1 MIGYGLAV
9 LALLVWIYL
18 TSARGGF
25 WCDGEREG
33 GGAAPAVW
41 PSVVAV
47 IPARDEAEG
56 VGETVRTL
64 LLQDYSGPFSI
75 VLVDDESTDGTS
87 EVALQAAAAI
97 GREDRLRVVS
107 GASRPLGWTGKL
119 WAMKQ
124 GVDCAEEFQPQYLL
138 HTDADIVYRPDVLSR
153 LVSQAIEEG
162 LALSSLMAKLRCE
175 SWAERA
181 LIPAFIFFFQ
191 MLYPFAWVSDRRR
204 RIAAAA
210 GGCMLVRR
218 ESLYAAGGIE
228 AIRGSIIDDCALAR
242 ILKQEGPIRLALSER
257 VSSIRAYPEISEIR
271 RMVVRS
277 AYAQLRYSPLLL
289 AGTIA
294 GLALVY
300 LVPIGAAIFGRGAT
314 ELCGWLAWM
323 AMAIVFQPTLR
334 FYRLTPLWGPFL
346 PAIALIYMTFTL
358 DSAYQSWRG
367 RGGLWKGRLQE
378 REASGR

>member
-1 MIGYGLAV
+1 MIAYGLAV

-18 TSARGGF
+18 AFARGGF
-25 WCDGEREG
+25 WCAAEREG
-33 GGAAPAVW
+33 GGVAPAVW
-41 PSVVAV
+41 PCVVAV

-56 VGETVRTL
+56 VGETVKSL
-64 LLQDYSGPFSI
+64 LLQDYPGPFSI

-87 EVALQAAAAI
+87 DVALRAAAAT
-97 GREDRLRVVS
+97 GRQDRLIVVT
-107 GASRPLGWTGKL
+107 GAQRPHGWTGKL

-124 GVDCAEEFQPQYLL
+124 GVDRADALRPEFLL
-138 HTDADIVYRPDVLSR
+138 HTDADIVYRADVLSR

-175 SWAERA
+175 SWPEQA

-191 MLYPFAWVSDRRR
+191 MLYPFAWVSDRQQH
-204 RIAAAA
+204 IAAAA

-218 ESLYAAGGIE
+218 DVLRAAGGVE

-242 ILKQEGPIRLALSER
+242 ILKRKGPIRLALSER
-257 VSSIRAYPEISEIR
+257 VCSIRAYPKLGEIR
-271 RMVVRS
+271 HMVVRS
-277 AYAQLRYSPLLL
+277 AYAQLRYSPRLL

-300 LVPIGAAIFGRGAT
+300 LVPVAAAIFGHGAT
-314 ELCGWLAWM
+314 EVCGLLAWM
-323 AMAIVFQPTLR
+323 TMALVFQPTLR
-334 FYRLTPLWGPFL
+334 YYRLTPAWGPLL
-346 PAIALIYMTFTL
+346 PVIALVYMAFTL

-367 RGGLWKGRLQE
+367 RGSLWKGRVQE
-378 REASGR
+378 R